1 MLGQSIY
8 TVNPYSDKP
17 ENTYYAYSV
26 QYIST
31 KIRIAFWGR
40 NFNFK
45 FIKESLSLLLL
56 LY

>member
-17 ENTYYAYSV
+17 ENTYYPYSV

-31 KIRIAFWGR
+31 KIRISFWGR
-40 NFNFK
+40 NLNFK
-45 FIKESLSLLLL
+45 LVKGKFVPFLLA
-56 LY
+56 